1 MAVVVGLLAT
11 CEAGETDLEAEVT
24 PASTAVVAS
33 PTPVLAVA
41 ELQPTATPTDAP
53 ATATP
58 TGVAPVTIRSDDGS
72 VELEIPP
79 GALPDGVGFEDLRVS
94 RVDPESLTALA
105 NGVPLLASYILEPD
119 GLSFSVPVQITMNLP
134 NENGEV
140 PLLVLRGDD
149 DIEIVNPREVRI
161 DHRSGTI
168 EIRAEFSHFSVIS
181 ASRHG
186 FFKLEVFDLPD
197 QYVNVPFKVRAT
209 VTSLNQVD
217 VDHIWD
223 FGIGSVTFS
232 VDGPWTL
239 SGTFDGWTTLSPLF
253 VENAPPGN
261 LVDPGGSFTAVAN
274 FTCERSGEASI
285 LYFAEMNF
293 DQRHEGSLAGISTS
307 RTDPTHMSLLAQGRP
322 FECLAGPPPT
332 PTRILTPTPATT
344 PTPTPTA
351 SPTPT
356 VTPTPRPPEGFIDV
370 EVLNFEGEHYPL
382 EQFHL
387 ADPDQCQSKHYHAGF
402 RVFSLHGGD
411 PLDPATAVC
420 GFGRAEEVEVTVERI
435 EMAVWEDYR
444 DRLAAATD

>member
-1 MAVVVGLLAT
+1 MVGLLAT

-58 TGVAPVTIRSDDGS
+58 TGVA
-72 VELEIPP
+72 P

-168 EIRAEFSHFSVIS
+168 EIRAEFRHFSVIS

-209 VTSLNQVD
+209 VTNLNQVD

-239 SGTFDGWTTLSPLF
+239 SGTLTDGPPLVRCSWKTPLLATSWTRAAVSRPWRTSPVNEAVRPLF
-253 VENAPPGN
+253 
-261 LVDPGGSFTAVAN
+261 
-274 FTCERSGEASI
+274 C
-285 LYFAEMNF
+285 
-293 DQRHEGSLAGISTS
+293 TS
-307 RTDPTHMSLLAQGRP
+307 R
-322 FECLAGPPPT
+322 
-332 PTRILTPTPATT
+332 
-344 PTPTPTA
+344 
-351 SPTPT
+351 
-356 VTPTPRPPEGFIDV
+356 
-370 EVLNFEGEHYPL
+370 
-382 EQFHL
+382 
-387 ADPDQCQSKHYHAGF
+387 K
-402 RVFSLHGGD
+402 
-411 PLDPATAVC
+411 
-420 GFGRAEEVEVTVERI
+420 
-435 EMAVWEDYR
+435 
-444 DRLAAATD
+444 